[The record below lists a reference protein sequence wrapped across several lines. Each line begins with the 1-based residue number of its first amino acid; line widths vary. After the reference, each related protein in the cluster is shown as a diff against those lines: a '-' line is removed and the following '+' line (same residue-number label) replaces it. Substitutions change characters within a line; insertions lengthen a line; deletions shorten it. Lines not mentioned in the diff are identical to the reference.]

1 MSNGGYLGE
10 SSTKAEI
17 ERRFLNAKHVMDA
30 LRLRTQTRQSVGH
43 QDFLV
48 HPVLSHN
55 NCRN

>member
-30 LRLRTQTRQSVGH
+30 FMEAYYGITFAEMVRLMGQKDDGEGKHKQ
-43 QDFLV
+43 
-48 HPVLSHN
+48 
-55 NCRN
+55 